1 MSVSISDDVYA
12 RLKEHS
18 KKTGANV
25 SSLVSISVSTYLDQQ
40 EMIKMMP
47 EMLVALGKIEGEK
60 SNLKLIDSGE
70 N

>member
-47 EMLVALGKIEGEK
+47 EMLVALERLKGKKVI
-60 SNLKLIDSGE
+60 
-70 N
+70 